1 MLELTGLSAGY
12 GGGTVL
18 HELDLTVPAG
28 SVHAVV
34 GHNGAGKTTLVHTV
48 AGLLRPGAGSV
59 RVNGR
64 DVGGRP
70 AHQVARAGIGLV
82 PQGRRVFANLTV
94 GEHLRLSY
102 RPPRPGKG
110 DGGRAARGER
120 TWTPEK
126 VLELL
131 PRLGERRGHRGTQL
145 SGGEQQM
152 LALAR
157 ALLGTPRVLLLD
169 EPTEGLAPVVVRQIR
184 ELIGTLAQQ
193 GIAVLLVSPSPALA
207 VQCADAVTVL
217 TSGRVT
223 ERFDGGP
230 LREDPGA
237 LHAALELTPAAA
249 TGAMGGAMGAS
260 GATDATDATGV
271 AT

>member
-1 MLELTGLSAGY
+1 MLELTGLTAGY
-12 GGGTVL
+12 DGGTAL
-18 HELDLTVPAG
+18 HELDLTVRTG
-28 SVHAVV
+28 TVHAVV

-48 AGLLRPGAGSV
+48 AGLLRPSAGSV
-59 RVNGR
+59 HVHGR
-64 DVGGRP
+64 DVTGRA

-102 RPPRPGKG
+102 RPPRPGKR
-110 DGGRAARGER
+110 DGGRAARMER
-120 TWTPEK
+120 IWTPDK

-131 PRLGERRGHRGTQL
+131 PKLGERRGNRGADL

-157 ALLGTPRVLLLD
+157 ALLGSPRVMLLD

-184 ELIGTLAQQ
+184 ELIGTLAQE
-193 GIAVLLVSPSPALA
+193 GITVLLVSPSPTLA
-207 VQCADAVTVL
+207 VQCADTVTVL

-223 ERFDGGP
+223 ARLDGEP
-230 LREDPGA
+230 LRADPGA
-237 LHAALELTPAAA
+237 LHAALELTPVPAEADRPL
-249 TGAMGGAMGAS
+249 GS
-260 GATDATDATGV
+260 V
-271 AT
+271 AGTA